1 MPIEFKD
8 ISDADRWA
16 GSDWTIT
23 DPDDLARHIARI
35 ALGQYRHVAKI
46 LADTGASAVDP
57 HKTAFEGARSLLTS
71 AQKDPWHRDGWV
83 FQAISWIAAHLQSN
97 GELIAPPHMQHAGK
111 GFDGLHLHIDKSTN
125 TITRAVICEEKAT
138 ENPRDTIRD
147 DVWPEFADFETGA
160 HDHRL
165 VSEITQLLETA
176 PDLDTDTA
184 IANVLWNKARAYR
197 VSITIGDTHNSNT
210 GRARL
215 FKNYDHHVCDDV
227 LRRRAETCYQE
238 DVRSWI
244 VDIVTQSLTALD
256 ELEAAYV

>member
-1 MPIEFKD
+1 M
-8 ISDADRWA
+8 WA

-23 DPDDLARHIARI
+23 DPNDLARHIARI
-35 ALGQYRHVAKI
+35 TLGQYRHVAKV
-46 LADTGASAVDP
+46 LADTGASMTDP

-71 AQKDPWHRDGWV
+71 TQKDPWHRDGWV
-83 FQAISWIAAHLQSN
+83 FQAISWIAAHLQSS
-97 GELIAPPHMQHAGK
+97 GELIAPPHMQHADK
-111 GFDGLHLHIDKSTN
+111 GFDGLHLHIDKTTN

-165 VSEITQLLETA
+165 VSEITQLLETSQ
-176 PDLDTDTA
+176 DLDTDTA
-184 IANVLWNKARAYR
+184 IANVFWNKARAYR
-197 VSITIGDTHNSNT
+197 VSITIGDIHNSEA

-215 FKNYDHHVCDDV
+215 FKNYENYVCDDV

-238 DVRSWI
+238 DIRSWI
-244 VDIVTQSLTALD
+244 VDIVTQSLAALD